1 MNNISLK
8 KLNNTPSIIQ
18 MLIEKF
24 NYISKYGY
32 DNDIKKKDFIE
43 LCKSIRNIG
52 GAELWTKQ
60 CAKILGH
67 IIKLINKF
75 NNLKELIHAEINQDF
90 NQDINQN
97 YTGLLK
103 VKSFVDSNIQ
113 FNQIT
118 QKVKEVKIGGYHC
131 AFLTEDNKFYTMGSN
146 GFGQIGNQSKESC
159 YEYPFLHHQFDRVTD
174 FCCGYS
180 FTAVINNE
188 KLYSWG
194 AGDNGR
200 LGLGD
205 TEDYNYPK
213 QVDIDFV
220 PKSVEGGSTI
230 LLILSVDG
238 KLYSCGQR
246 KYSGHCSK
254 ENDILIPTLL
264 KFSENNRISKIE
276 VGIGGYHVIVLTK
289 SNKVYTWG
297 HNRVGQ
303 LGLGFLGGNNDGGDE
318 SDNDDSDDNVIRK
331 PTLVTSVSNLRI
343 KDIKAGWGHS
353 IILTFDNRMYVCGR
367 NAENQLGITK
377 SVCKINYSNM
387 HCIDNFTFVDN
398 YNIKSVSAG
407 GTFTILTDFDN
418 KITIFGD
425 NMENFDT
432 LSEFNKILC
441 SGSDLF
447 LYN

>member
-1 MNNISLK
+1 MNNSSLK
-8 KLNNTPSIIQ
+8 KLNNTPLILQ
-18 MLIEKF
+18 MLVDKI

-52 GAELWTKQ
+52 GTELWTKQ
-60 CAKILGH
+60 CAKLLGH

-75 NNLKELIHAEINQDF
+75 NNLKELTYAEINQDIY
-90 NQDINQN
+90 QD
-97 YTGLLK
+97 YTGIIQ
-103 VKSFVDSNIQ
+103 VKSCINHRIH

-118 QKVKEVKIGGYHC
+118 QKVKKIKLGSFHC
-131 AFLTEDNKFYTMGSN
+131 AFLTDDNKFYTMGAN
-146 GFGQIGNQSKESC
+146 GFGQIGNNSEEYCYQS
-159 YEYPFLHHQFDRVTD
+159 PFLHDQFDKVTN

-180 FTAVINNE
+180 FTAVIDNE

-194 AGDNGR
+194 AGENGR

-205 TEDYNYPK
+205 TQNYNYPK

-220 PKSVEGGSTI
+220 PKSVEAGSTI
-230 LLILSVDG
+230 MLILSVDG

-246 KYSGHCSK
+246 KYSGHCDQ
-254 ENDILIPTLL
+254 ETDILIPTLL
-264 KFSENNRISKIE
+264 KFSENNRISKINM
-276 VGIGGYHVIVLTK
+276 GIGGYHVIVLTK
-289 SNKVYTWG
+289 SNKVYTFG

-303 LGLGFLGGNNDGGDE
+303 LGLGFLGGSVDDGDE
-318 SDNDDSDDNVIRK
+318 SEDEESDDNVVRK
-331 PTLVTSVSNLRI
+331 PTIVTSVSNLRI

-353 IILTFDNRMYVCGR
+353 IILTFDNKVYVCGR
-367 NAENQLGITK
+367 NVENQIGVSNNL
-377 SVCKINYSNM
+377 CKINNNNM
-387 HCIDNFTFVDN
+387 KCIDNFTLVD
-398 YNIKSVSAG
+398 YNIKSVSVG

-425 NMENFDT
+425 KLTDFDT
-432 LSEFNKILC
+432 LGQFNRILC

-447 LYN
+447 LYI